1 MAANKT
7 LQYFLTPLLKKF
19 FQDMGRDPN
28 NLEMLL
34 IKQQAGKLLKDS
46 NKIINFPQKR
56 SFAEEIKAM
65 KKSGDIVDTD
75 NMVISDKITERE
87 MFKNSNLNKPRPVK
101 TEEELKIKFD
111 KENQESIQRFK
122 DKMKKEDDPKFYTGG
137 IVDVEPSLDDIGHGS
152 DALMART
159 RLVSPGNQATTSTGL
174 NYLLAEDNDNMRV
187 PFAGGKSFSESE
199 LLEFNK
205 AIKEKIKKGGRSNM
219 PVIDPEEYKKYLE
232 SFKTTKAAEGGRIGF
247 SDGGIGRREFLKLL
261 AALTGA
267 TAAAKSGILSLGGK
281 EAGKKAVTETVK
293 KAAGSGNP
301 PPYFFKL
308 VDKIRTLGDDTLAS
322 KDKAIAKKY
331 KDYYMEE
338 DFAGN
343 IEIIKKGE
351 DFAGN
356 KIEDV
361 YMSYKVDDVA
371 LKNKKGFA
379 KAEEYEEFTA
389 RPDMEGKMK
398 DVEPG
403 VPDEVVNEGSVFE
416 DNMTEFGMT
425 KKADGGRIGF
435 NLGSLAKLG
444 ITSSSRRFLEK
455 VFGKENLEIMLKRDP
470 EMHRGLLEVVE
481 MFRNRDKE
489 GLKMY
494 MQKFL
499 PHMDDETVEA
509 FIKGDAADAAGQAKY
524 GLDNIQGQLIR
535 LGSGRDY
542 QGKIEAMKKLE
553 NAQKLDALDVTEEM
567 IRKPNASGGI
577 QTMLGE

>member
-7 LQYFLTPLLKKF
+7 LQYFLAPLLKKF

-343 IEIIKKGE
+343 IEIVKKGE